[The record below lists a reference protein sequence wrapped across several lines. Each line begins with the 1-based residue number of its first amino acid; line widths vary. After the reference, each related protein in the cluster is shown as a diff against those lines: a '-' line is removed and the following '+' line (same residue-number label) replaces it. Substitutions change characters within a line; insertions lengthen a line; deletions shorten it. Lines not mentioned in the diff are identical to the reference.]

1 MADNYIERQYEQYE
15 ARKAAW
21 EKKCKQGKKKTISVK
36 LQPKDL
42 TDNTIKLP
50 RKAFITGGADG
61 IGRNIVKAFCNSQ
74 YQVAFCDKNEDLGIQ
89 TAKETGA
96 IFYHADVSNKES
108 LENCMHELFEKWG
121 DMDIIINNAGISEF
135 SPITETSVEDFDKI
149 LSINLRPVFIT
160 SRTLALHQIPSRK
173 SPVWQNYQ
181 YLFHPLFNERT
192 GKRKLCGFQRRNL
205 FTDPCTCFISCRLS
219 YHRKLYF
226 AGMDSDQ

>member
-96 IFYHADVSNKES
+96 IFIMPMK
-108 LENCMHELFEKWG
+108 
-121 DMDIIINNAGISEF
+121 
-135 SPITETSVEDFDKI
+135 
-149 LSINLRPVFIT
+149 
-160 SRTLALHQIPSRK
+160 
-173 SPVWQNYQ
+173 
-181 YLFHPLFNERT
+181 
-192 GKRKLCGFQRRNL
+192 
-205 FTDPCTCFISCRLS
+205 
-219 YHRKLYF
+219 
-226 AGMDSDQ
+226 

>member
-108 LENCMHELFEKWG
+108 LENCMHELFESG
-121 DMDIIINNAGISEF
+121 GIW
-135 SPITETSVEDFDKI
+135 TSLLTMPE
-149 LSINLRPVFIT
+149 
-160 SRTLALHQIPSRK
+160 
-173 SPVWQNYQ
+173 
-181 YLFHPLFNERT
+181 
-192 GKRKLCGFQRRNL
+192 
-205 FTDPCTCFISCRLS
+205 
-219 YHRKLYF
+219 
-226 AGMDSDQ
+226 